1 MARSASAATITIEL
15 TRPQVDRIVRQ
26 SANGTGVSSLLRG
39 LAGNETLASRYEALA
54 DSPRLSR
61 SLLLGLLVLAS
72 FPTDGG
78 SLAVSDVAG
87 QLGMSPS
94 TTHRYMTTL
103 LAVGLLE
110 QDARTRRYR
119 LPGEG

>member
-1 MARSASAATITIEL
+1 MARTAVPDPITIEL
-15 TRPQVDRIVRQ
+15 TRPQVDRIVRE
-26 SANGTGVSSLLRG
+26 SANGTGISSLLRG
-39 LAGNETLASRYEALA
+39 LAGNDTLASRYEALSE
-54 DSPRLSR
+54 SPRLSR
-61 SLLLGLLVLAS
+61 SLLLGLLVLAT

-103 LAVGLLE
+103 LAVGLLD
-110 QDARTRRYR
+110 QDPRTRRYR
-119 LPGEG
+119 LPEEP

>member
-1 MARSASAATITIEL
+1 MARTAIPDPITIEL
-15 TRPQVDRIVRQ
+15 TRPQVDRIVRE
-26 SANGTGVSSLLRG
+26 SSNGTGVSSLLRG
-39 LAGNETLASRYEALA
+39 LAGNDTLASRYEALA
-54 DSPRLSR
+54 ESPRLSR

-103 LAVGLLE
+103 LAVGLLD

-119 LPGEG
+119 LPEEP